1 LHHNVLLT
9 LFLLA
14 TLSGVFLAG
23 FREAM
28 VLAVV
33 LVGTYLTLNLV
44 VVTAGLQ
51 RVLSHP
57 ELLTNW
63 RVHLTEQHGS
73 WSGML
78 LVALIVFPKLAL
90 GLSGFE
96 TGVAV
101 MPLVRGDGRE
111 RVRNTRKLLL
121 TAAMIMSVFL
131 LGSSIVTT
139 VLIPAHEFQKGGEAN
154 GRALAY
160 VAHELFGDIFGT
172 VYDIS
177 TILILSFAGA
187 SAMAGLLNLV
197 PRYLPRFG
205 MAPEWARASR
215 PLVMVFGVIAF
226 AITILFQA
234 DVDAQGGAYATGV
247 LVLMTS
253 AAVAVTI
260 SKWHSRARIGYAA
273 ITVVFGY
280 TTVLNVLERP
290 DGIRIASFFIFLTVA
305 TSLVSRSLRATEL
318 RNNAVTFD
326 EEANRIIESD
336 QDQIIRVV
344 AHRPDKH
351 DVAEYDNKDH
361 ITRVRHHLS
370 PEEQLIFIEIEAGDA
385 SEFSGDLH
393 VQGYRVGRHQILR
406 TTSPAIPNAIAAIL
420 LEISKR
426 TGRLAHA
433 YFGWTEGNPVG
444 YLFRF
449 LILGEGDVAPIT
461 REVLRKAIRDE
472 DLRPT
477 VHVS

>member
-1 LHHNVLLT
+1 
-9 LFLLA
+9 
-14 TLSGVFLAG
+14 
-23 FREAM
+23 
-28 VLAVV
+28 
-33 LVGTYLTLNLV
+33 
-44 VVTAGLQ
+44 
-51 RVLSHP
+51 
-57 ELLTNW
+57 
-63 RVHLTEQHGS
+63 
-73 WSGML
+73 
-78 LVALIVFPKLAL
+78 
-90 GLSGFE
+90 
-96 TGVAV
+96 
-101 MPLVRGDGRE
+101 
-111 RVRNTRKLLL
+111 
-121 TAAMIMSVFL
+121 
-131 LGSSIVTT
+131 
-139 VLIPAHEFQKGGEAN
+139 
-154 GRALAY
+154 
-160 VAHELFGDIFGT
+160 
-172 VYDIS
+172 
-177 TILILSFAGA
+177 
-187 SAMAGLLNLV
+187 MAGLLNLV

-260 SKWHSRARIGYAA
+260 SKWHTRARTAYAA
-273 ITVVFGY
+273 ITAVFGY

-290 DGIRIASFFIFLTVA
+290 DGIRIASFFIVLTVA
-305 TSLVSRSLRATEL
+305 TSLVSRSLRSTEL

-336 QDQIIRVV
+336 QDQLIRVV
-344 AHRPDKH
+344 AHRPDQH

-361 ITRVRHHLS
+361 ITRARHHLS

-385 SEFSGDLH
+385 SEFTGDLH
-393 VQGYRVGRHQILR
+393 VQGHRVGRHQILR

-449 LILGEGDVAPIT
+449 LVLGEGDVAPIT
-461 REVLRKAIRDE
+461 REVLRKAIHDE
-472 DLRPT
+472 ELRPII
-477 VHVS
+477 HVS